1 MPKDTWVFFYSVLLA
16 TTIVATAVITAVS
29 AAIAA
34 TAATEDD
41 EDKDDYPA
49 AIISAEVT
57 HLRNPLFV
65 FSTHTMNKKGNVLQR
80 KLIFFLYNLM
90 LISPDERYSLSPV
103 LYSTNNRQSS
113 SSSNAFAG
121 SEISFFI
128 TFISFPKKK
137 ERFL

>member
-1 MPKDTWVFFYSVLLA
+1 MLYVLYKKLPSAIRHLGVFYFVVLA
-16 TTIVATAVITAVS
+16 ATIVATAVITAVS
-29 AAIAA
+29 AAIAT

-80 KLIFFLYNLM
+80 ILIFFSYNLI
-90 LISPDERYSLSPV
+90 LISPDERYSLSPFW
-103 LYSTNNRQSS
+103 YSTN
-113 SSSNAFAG
+113 
-121 SEISFFI
+121 
-128 TFISFPKKK
+128 K
-137 ERFL
+137 

>member
-1 MPKDTWVFFYSVLLA
+1 MCYIKNTQVPKDTWVFYYSVLLA

-65 FSTHTMNKKGNVLQR
+65 FSTHTMNKKGNVLQ
-80 KLIFFLYNLM
+80 
-90 LISPDERYSLSPV
+90 
-103 LYSTNNRQSS
+103 
-113 SSSNAFAG
+113 
-121 SEISFFI
+121 
-128 TFISFPKKK
+128 
-137 ERFL
+137 